1 MIMGQQARSRV
12 LLTGG
17 AGYVGS
23 QIASR
28 LLAQSYS
35 VRVFDQLYYG
45 GEAALSFAGFDGF
58 ELVAGDVRDVKVL
71 TEAARDCDHVVH
83 MAGIVGESACNADR
97 EEAWAINRGAIDNV
111 LAACKT
117 AKLQR
122 LLFVSTCSNYGVSQ
136 PNVTATEDTELNPI
150 SDYSRAKVE
159 CEALVLENTHTPAT
173 VVRLGTICGLGG
185 RMRFDLLVSEMCKLA
200 VQGRPIDI
208 FGPDA
213 WRPFLHIKDAGRV
226 VDCVLS
232 APLERVARR
241 VFNVVEAN
249 YTKRDLV
256 AILQRFIPD
265 IQVAITDKKPD
276 LRDYRVSAER
286 IKAELGFA
294 PAHSIEDAFRETIEA
309 VRQGY
314 FRDPDWAG
322 HSAVPLPGETF
333 AR

>member
-1 MIMGQQARSRV
+1 MGQQAQPRV

-28 LLAQSYS
+28 LLAQGYA
-35 VRVFDQLYYG
+35 VRVFDQMYYG
-45 GEAALSFAGFDGF
+45 GEAALSFAGFDRF
-58 ELVAGDVRDVKVL
+58 ELVAGDVRNADAL
-71 TEAARDCDHVVH
+71 IEASRGCDHVVH
-83 MAGIVGESACNADR
+83 MAGIVGEPACNADR
-97 EEAWAINRGAIDNV
+97 ESAWAINRGAIGNV
-111 LAACKT
+111 LAACK
-117 AKLQR
+117 AVKPER
-122 LLFVSTCSNYGVSQ
+122 LLFISTCSNYGVSQ

-159 CEALVLENTHTPAT
+159 CEALVLQNSHTPAT

-185 RMRFDLLVSEMCKLA
+185 RMRFDLLISEMCKLA

-232 APLERVARR
+232 ASLDRVAGR

-265 IQVAITDKKPD
+265 VDVVITDKKPD
-276 LRDYRVSAER
+276 LRDYRVSADR
-286 IKAELGFA
+286 IREELGFT
-294 PAHSIEDAFRETIEA
+294 PAHTIEDAFKETIEA
-309 VRQGY
+309 VRQGF
-314 FRDPDWAG
+314 FRNPDWAG
-322 HSAVPLPGETF
+322 HSAIPLPGETF